1 MVTAS
6 ALELSSV
13 RARLADDRGK
23 VRRVVVVVVVMQVGR
38 EGGHR
43 WSLVGCQEET
53 VRQRALG
60 YN

>member
-13 RARLADDRGK
+13 RARLADDQGK
-23 VRRVVVVVVVMQVGR
+23 VRRVVVVVMQVGR